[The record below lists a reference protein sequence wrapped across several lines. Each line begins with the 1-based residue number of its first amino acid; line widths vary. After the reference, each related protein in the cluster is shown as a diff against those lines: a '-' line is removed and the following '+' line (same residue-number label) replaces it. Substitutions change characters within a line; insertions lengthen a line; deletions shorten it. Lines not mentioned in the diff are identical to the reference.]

1 MDARTGRRQKRIS
14 RMQEKR
20 AARDV
25 GGQTQANSGATRLGG
40 GGDVRVAGDTRIECK
55 YTESCSFTL
64 RLGELLKLRKEAIGA
79 LEQPVFQFQF
89 RSIHGGAYATYA
101 VIPATVV
108 MGYAPDKLTTSR
120 QMNFHE
126 TDLNQFFWV
135 DKNPTMH
142 IAFFE
147 KKTQKVWH
155 FDLMMWD
162 TYLKTR
168 EEANA

>member
-14 RMQEKR
+14 KMQEKK
-20 AARDV
+20 AAADV

-64 RLGELLKLRKEAIGA
+64 RLGELMKLRKEAISA

-89 RSIHGGAYATYA
+89 RSPMGGAYATYA
-101 VIPATVV
+101 VIPSSEVV
-108 MGYAPDKLTTSR
+108 GFVPDKITTSR

-126 TDLNQFFWV
+126 MDLNQFFWV
-135 DKNPTMH
+135 DKHPIMYV
-142 IAFFE
+142 AFHD
-147 KKTQKVWH
+147 KKTQATSR
-155 FDLMMWD
+155 FYIMMWD
-162 TYLKTR
+162 TYLKKR